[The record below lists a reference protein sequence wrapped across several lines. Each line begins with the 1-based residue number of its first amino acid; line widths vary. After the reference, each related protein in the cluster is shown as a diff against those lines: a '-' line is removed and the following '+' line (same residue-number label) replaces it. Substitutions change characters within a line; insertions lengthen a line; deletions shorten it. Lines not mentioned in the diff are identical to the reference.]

1 MNKLIII
8 TGISGTG
15 KSTLAKKLYN
25 KIENSTLLSFDILTE
40 NIYDIVGFKNKTE
53 KKSLK
58 QLNTNIYKSL
68 IEECMKR
75 KDEIIILEKPFKIEW
90 KDYLDQISKKYKYKI
105 LTINLF
111 TNDFNKL
118 FDNLLKREMSKA
130 ERHPSHYLTSYS
142 LKEKELYEPY
152 FEYEYNTL
160 KQEYDSLESNSI
172 NLGKV
177 ININDIT
184 KLNLSNLIQ
193 TISQ

>member
-40 NIYDIVGFKNKTE
+40 NIYDIVGFKNKAE
-53 KKSLK
+53 KKSLQ
-58 QLNTNIYKSL
+58 QLNANIYKNL

-90 KDYLDQISKKYKYKI
+90 KDYLDQIRKKYKYKI

-111 TNDFNKL
+111 TNDFDKL

-130 ERHPSHYLTSYS
+130 DRHPSHYLTSYS

-160 KQEYDSLESNSI
+160 KQEYDFLESNNI

-184 KLNLSNLIQ
+184 ELNFDNLIQ